1 MMSKIDRSNLIVM
14 PGVTFLLDG
23 VAWRGSNIEPQPDAD
38 QDKPKGYYVYAH
50 CDDQDNAF
58 YIGMGTGRR
67 AWSRNRH
74 DLWIRYV
81 EKHLHGKYQVQI
93 LADNLTKDEAET
105 VENAFI
111 AQQGDN
117 LLNCFN
123 LGRSLEFEVSEQYWK
138 LKQTNRVQ
146 IQTAKATE
154 KDDLELAAKLYIKAI
169 EDTHVYAFMRY
180 EGGLLGKLQEEE
192 AAELGHHGELEALD
206 RLTMCLIKLGRTSE
220 ASERMKAYFTLY
232 CKDLCLKGSER
243 ITRRVEKA
251 LARVK

>member
-1 MMSKIDRSNLIVM
+1 MSKIDVNNLTVL
-14 PGVTFLLDG
+14 PGITFVQDG

-38 QDKPKGYYVYAH
+38 QDKPKGCYVYAH
-50 CDDQDNAF
+50 CDEQDNAF

-74 DLWIRYV
+74 KLWVRYV

-93 LADNLTKDEAET
+93 LADNLAKGEAEE
-105 VENAFI
+105 VENAFM

-123 LGRSLEFEVSEQYWK
+123 LGRSLEFEVLEQYSK
-138 LKQTNRVQ
+138 LKKTNRGQ

-169 EDTHVYAFMRY
+169 EDMHAYAFMKY
-180 EGGLLGKLQEEE
+180 QGGLLGKLQEEE
-192 AAELGHHGELEALD
+192 AGELGHHGELDALD
-206 RLTMCLIKLGRTSE
+206 RLTMCLIKLGRPRE

-232 CKDLCLKGSER
+232 RKDLCLKGSER